1 MSDSEPKKSN
11 STLVLAGALVLGAVV
26 GAAVASRGDDELRA
40 LERRI
45 DAMETAAAD
54 AAAEV
59 GGDLSARMDAMEEAR
74 DELVYDLKQLT
85 GNILMSKEEAVEET
99 GEAVAAIENRV
110 QVLAQQM
117 AGIVGRV
124 MELEAGASAP
134 AATAP
139 ADSAAPADGAAPAE
153 TAPADTAAA
162 PAAEPEEESGAAALE
177 AQLGEDG
184 AAISVGQTARFGEQ
198 TFFLSRI
205 DAEAGSARLL
215 AMGQGP
221 VMLGGDAGPVTL
233 DNGCQLTLIGFD
245 GNTAYLK
252 PTCE

>member
-11 STLVLAGALVLGAVV
+11 STLILAGALVLGAVV
-26 GAAVASRGDDELRA
+26 GAAVASRGGDELRA
-40 LERRI
+40 LETRI

-59 GGDLSARMDAMEEAR
+59 GGDLSARMDAMEEAKE
-74 DELVYDLKQLT
+74 ELVYDIKQLT
-85 GNILMSKEEAVEET
+85 GNILMSKEEALEET
-99 GEAVAAIENRV
+99 GKTVAAVENRV

-117 AGIVGRV
+117 AGIIGRV
-124 MELEAGASAP
+124 TALEAGVSAP
-134 AATAP
+134 AAPAP
-139 ADSAAPADGAAPAE
+139 AADDAAPTEAAP
-153 TAPADTAAA
+153 A
-162 PAAEPEEESGAAALE
+162 PAAEADSGAAALE
-177 AQLGEDG
+177 AQLGADG

-221 VMLGGDAGPVTL
+221 VMLGGDAAPVTL
-233 DNGCQLTLIGFD
+233 DNGCELTLIGFD